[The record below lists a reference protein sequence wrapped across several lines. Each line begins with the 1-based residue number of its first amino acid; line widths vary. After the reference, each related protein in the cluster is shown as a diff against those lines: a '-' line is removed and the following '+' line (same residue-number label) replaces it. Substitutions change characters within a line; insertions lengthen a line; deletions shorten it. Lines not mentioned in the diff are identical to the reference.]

1 MAHIAIPI
9 PPGNGK
15 QEVEIEVTIN
25 GQKQELHYRVEL
37 FCWEGCSVLTVDRAE
52 CISHLLKDYDKDWS
66 LYLIG
71 SPTDEFVLI
80 TFVKSEHLKKQRAV
94 QQPMLYINYLI
105 DYI

>member
-37 FCWEGCSVLTVDRAE
+37 FYWEDCEVPTIDRTE
-52 CISHLLKDYDKDWS
+52 CISHMLKDYDQEWS
-66 LYLIG
+66 LYFIG
-71 SPTDEFVLI
+71 SPNEEFVPI
-80 TFVKSEHLKKQRAV
+80 TFVKREDLKKQRSLR
-94 QQPMLYINYLI
+94 QPV
-105 DYI
+105 